1 MPKKPREREEEGPEH
16 FEKHLEQLRSSVE
29 KMESGGL
36 TLEESLRLFEE
47 GTELAK
53 RLFEILNRTEG
64 RVEELL
70 ANMERIPFK
79 RGEEEE

>member
-1 MPKKPREREEEGPEH
+1 MPKKPREKEEEGPES
-16 FEKHLEQLRSSVE
+16 FEKHLEQLRNSVE
-29 KMESGGL
+29 KMEAGGL

-53 RLFEILNRTEG
+53 RLLDILHRTEG

-70 ANMERIPFK
+70 ANMERVPFK
-79 RGEEEE
+79 RGQEEE

>member
-1 MPKKPREREEEGPEH
+1 MPKKPREKDEEGPEL

-29 KMESGGL
+29 KMEAGGL

-53 RLFEILNRTEG
+53 RLFAILNRTEG

-70 ANMERIPFK
+70 AGMERVPFG
-79 RGEEEE
+79 RLEEEE